1 MNGSVLVLRP
11 FVFLATVAGALLAA
25 EHARALIPS
34 PVGGRPGEVDVSLRL
49 SLERG
54 KVEPNSNEASFQKA
68 QWELYTLGVG
78 YTHERIGP
86 LLDVSFR
93 LEGTYVRSPA
103 EQSDPDRGNVASDDC
118 LSGVIPGP
126 GRCQFHPE
134 DDGGYVSPSI
144 AFNVLHPG
152 DFSLGFFVL
161 GNVPLAIDFA
171 RFVTPRVDLIAGGVT
186 VGVRMRE
193 WLTFESRAYV
203 GSGMFVGDD
212 KQPAT
217 IALTN
222 LFGFEAKR
230 WLLPWKVGIKLGP
243 YFDGDLIGDRADPNY
258 DAAYTAGYPERSDRM
273 RMMRFGVALFPYLQ
287 VTEHAALELG
297 YVQKIFGYD
306 TPATQ
311 FYTVGVR
318 AAF

>member
-1 MNGSVLVLRP
+1 MHGSTRWLRPLVLVAT
-11 FVFLATVAGALLAA
+11 LAGVLLDA
-25 EHARALIPS
+25 EHAWALIPS
-34 PVGGRPGEVDVSLRL
+34 PVGGRPGEVDVSFRL

-68 QWELYTLGVG
+68 QWELYTLGLG
-78 YTHERIGP
+78 YTLGRIGP
-86 LLDVSFR
+86 LLDVTFR

-103 EQSDPDRGNVASDDC
+103 ERSDPDRGSVAPDDC

-126 GRCQFHPE
+126 GRCQFHPD
-134 DDGGYVSPSI
+134 DDGGYISPSI
-144 AFNVLHPG
+144 NFNVLHPG

-161 GNVPLAIDFA
+161 SNVPFGIDFA

-186 VGVRMRE
+186 VGLRMRA
-193 WLTFESRAYV
+193 WLSFESRTYV
-203 GSGMFVGDD
+203 GSGMFLGDD
-212 KQPAT
+212 TQPAT

-222 LFGFEAKR
+222 LFGFEAER
-230 WLLPWKVGIKLGP
+230 WLLPWKIGVKLGP

-258 DAAYTAGYPERSDRM
+258 DAAYTAGYPERSDRI
-273 RMMRFGVALFPYLQ
+273 RMMRFGFALLPYVQ
-287 VTEHAALELG
+287 VTQHAALELG

-311 FYTVGVR
+311 FYTVGAR